1 MYGNRINKKPPQ
13 ISLRRRISQSN
24 CLVFPGGK
32 GAHGA
37 KLFSKCSHSNHN
49 FFTIR
54 LAKSGILILVKE
66 LQTFYSSL
74 SLNEKSAAGFVPL
87 LIFLYARKK
96 FPAGNPPGIG
106 AIELD

>member
-1 MYGNRINKKPPQ
+1 MKN
-13 ISLRRRISQSN
+13 RRREI
-24 CLVFPGGK
+24 CGGECFK
-32 GAHGA
+32 AIVWFFRVANASMGA

-54 LAKSGILILVKE
+54 FAKSGILILVKE

-87 LIFLYARKK
+87 LIFLYGCVKK

-106 AIELD
+106 AIGLN